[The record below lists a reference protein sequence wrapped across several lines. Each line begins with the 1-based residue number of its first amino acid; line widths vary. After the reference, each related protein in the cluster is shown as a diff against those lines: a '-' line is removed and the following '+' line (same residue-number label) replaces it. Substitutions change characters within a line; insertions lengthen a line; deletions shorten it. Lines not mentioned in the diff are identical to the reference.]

1 MMMMILNNNE
11 IMSPTAANNTGDV
24 RSHTGIAMLS
34 LLTHYQSIYMG
45 TFRNKIISVFYYH
58 LSDIWKLEQSP
69 SGTDHG

>member
-24 RSHTGIAMLS
+24 RSHPGITMLS

-45 TFRNKIISVFYYH
+45 TFRN
-58 LSDIWKLEQSP
+58 
-69 SGTDHG
+69 